1 MLLPSQISTFQKELR
16 EGQLNIRYGTDVSAS
31 AVTRVTGVG
40 RNVGSRPRYGLTRF
54 GNVRKPRSVS
64 YFAAEIAYLAI
75 LRYSVVRE
83 QRRIFAAQLR
93 FHSPE
98 FRALRIL

>member
-1 MLLPSQISTFQKELR
+1 MLKPSDNSSHVPSEILRLSSYELTISDPSNFSLSRGRGSSISDRSRRNRSRCYTCYEF
-16 EGQLNIRYGTDVSAS
+16 
-31 AVTRVTGVG
+31 G
-40 RNVGSRPRYGLTRF
+40 RNAGSRPRYRLTRF

-83 QRRIFAAQLR
+83 Q
-93 FHSPE
+93 
-98 FRALRIL
+98 